1 MLAGQGLEQ
10 LSAIVLASSDWHPG
24 VIGIVAG
31 RLVEEFCRPVMLF
44 GQVRSRD
51 QLFAL
56 EGDGDATAQ
65 GSGRSIADFP
75 LHEALHACHD
85 LLLSHGGHAAAAGCR
100 IHFPRI
106 DAFRERFADVA
117 RRHFPDGLPGPKLI
131 IDAEVPLSALT
142 HRLVQDLDRLEPYG
156 SDNRRPLFLA
166 GGLQVVGEPTKVG
179 GGDRHLSFRVKQQ
192 GSVLRAIAFNLAER
206 CEELMSSAGQ
216 CCLVFT
222 PRINEW
228 NGFRRIDLEVVDFQ
242 PGLRAKLGM
251 V

>member
-1 MLAGQGLEQ
+1 
-10 LSAIVLASSDWHPG
+10 VLASQEWHPG

-31 RLVEEFCRPVMLF
+31 RLAEEYCRPVMLF
-44 GQVRSRD
+44 GQVRSKD

-56 EGDGDATAQ
+56 EDASEAIAQ
-65 GSGRSIADFP
+65 GSGRSCADFP
-75 LHEALHACHD
+75 LHEALRECDD

-100 IHFPRI
+100 IQFTQI
-106 DAFRERFADVA
+106 DAFRERFASVA
-117 RRHFPDGLPGPKLI
+117 RRYFPSGPPGPRLT

-156 SDNRRPLFLA
+156 ADNRRPLFLA
-166 GGLQVVGEPTKVG
+166 GGLQIVGEPAKVG
-179 GGDRHLSFRVKQQ
+179 GGDRHMSVKVKQQ
-192 GSVLRAIAFNLAER
+192 GSLLRAIAFSLADR
-206 CEELMSSAGQ
+206 YEELMSSAGQ

-242 PGLRAKLGM
+242 AGLRAKLG
-251 V
+251 